1 VPEDTIVSS
10 SSLILDLDLLKAAA
24 NFDSFTSDFKLE
36 IQKDCKIN
44 ALVGWFD
51 VQMTPGVWLSTS
63 PFAPVTHWQ
72 HTVFQLL
79 ETKQYK
85 AGSTIVGKLD
95 CRPPLDDHRA
105 LEIMLEIQ
113 DCESE
118 LGVAIIYHIR

>member
-72 HTVFQLL
+72 HTVFPTSGNQSS
-79 ETKQYK
+79 TKPVRQ
-85 AGSTIVGKLD
+85 
-95 CRPPLDDHRA
+95 
-105 LEIMLEIQ
+105 
-113 DCESE
+113 
-118 LGVAIIYHIR
+118 